1 MDVPFEFNR
10 SNGSA
15 KTVDCLVHNHSTTQI
30 SNGIT
35 NGFFVIF
42 VAKMLVVFQIFSDQF
57 QIFFM

>member
-1 MDVPFEFNR
+1 MFRLNLIVVTVWQ
-10 SNGSA
+10 

-42 VAKMLVVFQIFSDQF
+42 VANMLSKCRFFSDRF
-57 QIFFM
+57 QLFVM